1 MQAFSQS
8 VLQNFLVPADG
19 STHSVLTE
27 FVATANGYQINWNT
41 FSNDV
46 FKFVPQG
53 VYADNSAGAADLV
66 IQSQTTGF
74 RMTIPAGA
82 FIAFHFPAA
91 PNDVW
96 TATGNNP
103 TARIFWVDYPI
114 LPFIYGGSIPSTV
127 TVANVPLPVA
137 VPVSV
142 AGSPYLASVIPQTQS
157 ILTGNLITG
166 NSTTA
171 FPPGTAFL
179 RKLQL
184 QVTANAAM
192 AVAGLE
198 VITVTLNGVTVWTGG
213 IHLDAAAPVGK
224 TGNAFELL
232 IDFDGVA
239 PAAAGN
245 LVVTLATALT
255 TGRLYYNAWFA

>member
-142 AGSPYLASVIPQTQS
+142 AGSPYLASVIPQTIQV
-157 ILTGNLITG
+157 LNGNLNTGNV
-166 NSTTA
+166 TT
-171 FPPGTAFL
+171 PVPVGTAFL

-184 QVTANAAM
+184 QLTANATL

-198 VITVTLNGVTVWTGG
+198 VITVTVGG
-213 IHLDAAAPVGK
+213 IVVYTGAVWLETAAVGNVG
-224 TGNAFELL
+224 TSFDLL
-232 IDFDGVA
+232 IDFDG
-239 PAAAGN
+239 AAAVSSGN
-245 LVVTLATALT
+245 LVVTLGTALT
-255 TGRLYYNAWFA
+255 AGRLYYNAHFA